1 MKMRTTVLIGASVF
15 AQYELPEKTANKL
28 RDKVWGLENNTNL
41 TSIFC
46 LIKSSDIIFIFLSAF

>member
-28 RDKVWGLENNTNL
+28 RDSWLFLKVFGY
-41 TSIFC
+41 
-46 LIKSSDIIFIFLSAF
+46 FIFEFLVFKVHITPNSFI